1 MLLKT
6 IFVGILV
13 CTLCVSHLSTKLVG
27 QETEFT
33 YQGELRVNGSPANGL
48 FNMDFSLWDANIVGN
63 QIDSTVVQNGVEVV
77 DGKFT
82 LQLDFGADAFDNS
95 GRWLEITVNG
105 FTLDPRTKITR
116 SPYSIQTRGIFVDE
130 DLNVGIGTTAPL
142 AQLHIA
148 GNNASLRLEDT
159 SALGGFTLIED
170 PQPSQMRFSKSNPGG
185 QVLFD
190 LNPQPTDG
198 VSNGLVRFFRQTD
211 TSGIKRVQFMRGDLT
226 TQTSASIGVD
236 GEDSYFQIHGGN
248 VGIGTSTPDAKLD
261 VNGTANFSN
270 LVGVGNPALFVGQL
284 SIADS
289 NSGAFVGIDSQW
301 NDNTFP
307 AILAN
312 NAGLGA
318 AIWAQGNSDS
328 EPEGGGLVIVGTES
342 GQNIS
347 IDRNEIMARNNGV
360 TSPLYL
366 NADGGEIYMGT
377 QGTHPA
383 LAYGRCESDGT
394 LVSGSPNVLSVTRV
408 STGWYRIVLQE
419 GYSSN
424 NIIIVGGPG
433 GARYDLGYY
442 HVSTT
447 DRDGIADQ
455 PFSFVIY
462 SP

>member
-1 MLLKT
+1 MFSKT
-6 IFVGILV
+6 ILRLAI
-13 CTLCVSHLSTKLVG
+13 CALCLSCGAAMVVG
-27 QETEFT
+27 QDTAFT
-33 YQGELRVNGSPANGL
+33 YQGELRDNGSPANGL
-48 FNMDFSLWDANIVGN
+48 FNMAFSLWDASFNGN
-63 QIDSTVVQNGVEVV
+63 QIDATFVQNGVEVV
-77 DGKFT
+77 EGKFT
-82 LQLDFGADAFDNS
+82 VPVDFGANAFDNS
-95 GRWLEITVNG
+95 GRWLEVTVNG
-105 FTLDPRTKITR
+105 FALDPRTKISR
-116 SPYSIQTRGIFVDE
+116 SPYSLQTRGIFVDE
-130 DLNVGIGTTAPL
+130 NLNVGVGTAAPL
-142 AQLHIA
+142 AQLHVA
-148 GNNASLRLEDT
+148 GDNAALRLEDT
-159 SALGGFTLIED
+159 SAPGGFTLIED
-170 PQPSQMRFSKSNPGG
+170 PQPSQMRFSKSNPSG

-190 LNPQPTDG
+190 LNPQPIDG

-211 TSGIKRVQFMRGDLT
+211 TTGIKRVQFMRGDLT

-248 VGIGTSTPDAKLD
+248 VGIGTSTPGANLD
-261 VNGTANFSN
+261 VNGTGNFSD
-270 LVGVGNPALFVGQL
+270 LVGIGDPAFFVGQL

-289 NSGAFVGIDSQW
+289 NSGALVGIDSEW
-301 NDNTFP
+301 NDSTFP

-312 NAGLGA
+312 NAGSGA

-419 GYSSN
+419 GYSSS
-424 NIIIVGGPG
+424 NIIIVGGFG
-433 GARYDLGYY
+433 TARYDLGYY
-442 HVSTT
+442 HVSTA
-447 DRDGIADQ
+447 DRDGAADQ
-455 PFSFVIY
+455 PFSFLIY
-462 SP
+462 RP